1 MKGILIRMNLLEEAV
16 IIEVFGVKV
25 YAFGFCVMLGAICS
39 MITLGLLAK
48 NFRVKPGTAPLT
60 ALLAM
65 VCGIVCSRLT
75 FCLLNQELGRMTPVS
90 FWPQVAGGGWSMFGL
105 IGGIFLGGW
114 VSARIT
120 KEKTARIL
128 DILSVALLPTV
139 IAERIAENR
148 IEDFDISRALDSE
161 WLAKS
166 FLAVGED
173 EPCLATYYLAAAA
186 ALVLFVIL
194 LIRILKSQ
202 TDGDTVIAFLLLFG
216 AGAVVLESLRYDR
229 FLSISFVGLQ
239 QIAAAIMLAI
249 GVVIAFKRGR
259 KRKPRLAIAA
269 LISLPLMVGI
279 VLGLEFALDRTT
291 WNKLLLYAIMIL
303 TVAAPAAM
311 GLRLLD
317 KETEGK

>member
-1 MKGILIRMNLLEEAV
+1 MNLLEEAV
-16 IIEVFGVKV
+16 IIEIFGVKV

-48 NFRVKPGTAPLT
+48 NFGVKPGTAPLT

-114 VSARIT
+114 ISSRIM

-148 IEDFDISRALDSE
+148 IEDFDISRALDSQ

-249 GVVIAFKRGR
+249 GVVIAFKHGR

>member
-1 MKGILIRMNLLEEAV
+1 MDLLEEAV
-16 IIEVFGVKV
+16 IIEVFGVRV

-48 NFRVKPGTAPLT
+48 NASLKPGTAPLT

-75 FCLLNQELGRMTPVS
+75 FCLLNQELGKMTPVP
-90 FWPQVAGGGWSMFGL
+90 FWPQLAGGGWSMFGL

-114 VSARIT
+114 ISARIM

-161 WLAKS
+161 WLARS

-173 EPCLATYYLAAAA
+173 EPCLATYYVAAAA

-194 LIRILKSQ
+194 LIRILKSR

-239 QIAAAIMLAI
+239 QIAAAVMLAI

-259 KRKPRLAIAA
+259 ARKPRLAIAA
-269 LISLPLMVGI
+269 LVSLPLMVGI

-291 WNKLLLYAIMIL
+291 WNKFLLYAVMIL
-303 TVAAPAAM
+303 TVAAPAVM
-311 GLRLLD
+311 GLRLLNKD
-317 KETEGK
+317 TEGKQDR

>member
-1 MKGILIRMNLLEEAV
+1 MSESKRKIQTQKESNRKPRTGLIR
-16 IIEVFGVKV
+16 F
-25 YAFGFCVMLGAICS
+25 
-39 MITLGLLAK
+39 
-48 NFRVKPGTAPLT
+48 
-60 ALLAM
+60 
-65 VCGIVCSRLT
+65 
-75 FCLLNQELGRMTPVS
+75 
-90 FWPQVAGGGWSMFGL
+90 
-105 IGGIFLGGW
+105 
-114 VSARIT
+114 
-120 KEKTARIL
+120 
-128 DILSVALLPTV
+128 
-139 IAERIAENR
+139 
-148 IEDFDISRALDSE
+148 
-161 WLAKS
+161 
-166 FLAVGED
+166 
-173 EPCLATYYLAAAA
+173 AA
-186 ALVLFVIL
+186 ALA
-194 LIRILKSQ
+194 
-202 TDGDTVIAFLLLFG
+202 AFLLLFG